1 MRIHSF
7 SMMRAPVVHREPADI
22 IKAKHYMNSNK
33 NYQLFKK
40 GEMQKQN
47 IIEANL
53 LQNIKNMWPISL
65 FIFIMYT
72 QEFAV
77 YLSNRINV

>member
-1 MRIHSF
+1 
-7 SMMRAPVVHREPADI
+7 MMRAPVVHREPADI

-40 GEMQKQN
+40 GEMQKQK
-47 IIEANL
+47 IIEAIL

-65 FIFIMYT
+65 FIFIMFT